1 MFRNRGKEKI
11 KSIIAMLMTVI
22 MTVAV
27 LADAGVGSAR
37 TVFADTADA
46 IVKSIKAVVSDGTGT
61 TVEKEVVKDGSDN
74 FLYINKNDADIKVTI
89 NPDIAQN
96 KGATQIRIGSDIK
109 PIENDNDTLTFP
121 ITSLSNGTNTI
132 NVEAID
138 NAAVPNVKKTYTLKV
153 IVDDTDPII
162 NSAKVYKDYDGNLVE
177 ITDDI
182 WMNAQPIIKIEAEDT
197 DSGVDINSIKCDY
210 YKPNTDGEEH
220 VEGVTTTVTEE
231 SGSYKVITAGLESG
245 EYTLKITLNDKAG
258 NTAGSTTLN
267 VKYDNENPA
276 ISDVKIEGLV
286 DEGYV
291 KPDNGKITVTAKVAD
306 NYSGVKQVKINN
318 IESVYQSDINAYKAD
333 IDVPA
338 DGKVTVVAND
348 NAGNSIDSQ
357 ISNIK
362 KDVTSPIVDDV
373 KVTNNTA
380 EVNGITYVQ
389 TVNGKIKV
397 TAKVTDDESGIKKVK
412 INDVEAKNSDNTYS
426 AEIAVPDDGKIKVTA
441 IDNAGNEYVPGE
453 AQLKNLKADITA
465 PTVENINI
473 TNDNS
478 KLGEITYVKTVNGK
492 IKVTANVTDTDS
504 GVKEVKVND
513 STLMTNVEGNLYQAE
528 VPIPE
533 NGEIKITAVD
543 CVGNRNY
550 VGEAQ
555 IKGVKEDITAP
566 TVENINITNDKSKLG
581 ETTYVKTVNGKIT
594 VKANVTDTDS
604 GVKEVKVNDSTLMT
618 NVEENLYQA
627 EVPIPENGE
636 IKITAVDCV
645 GNRYYVGEA
654 QIKGVKEDII
664 APTVSITITTVDSGF
679 IGTKEASMYIVNGL
693 GQLAYRIEASD
704 DKSGVGHTYYYVGE
718 KKDNIECKDITK
730 ENSNGNSIEFPSPQN
745 GIVYY
750 IYAYSV
756 DKVGNTSGIVVSDG
770 TMIDTKAPEIKI
782 SETNY
787 FINSDKRIEFS
798 VIDTENNLKTV
809 EINGNIV
816 AASEDSK
823 YSFDSTAE
831 NEGKKS
837 YHVTAT
843 DKAGNISEKDIT
855 VTVDMTAP
863 VISDLEY
870 TPGTK
875 WTKETGDITFSYD
888 DVKADGVDEI
898 SGIEDGTPSATYTI
912 DGEKKHLNV
921 QIINGVYAI
930 EASELPE
937 GSYTVTVT
945 GQDRAGNAAESKTV
959 EIRKD
964 LTAPVI
970 SDLEYTPGAEW
981 TNESGN
987 ITFTYEDPANTNEIS
1002 GIEDGTPSVTYTM
1015 DGVDKKLE
1023 MISDGNRYTV
1033 EAGELPEGS
1042 YTVTITGYDKAGN
1055 EAIAQS
1061 IEIKKDLTAPV
1072 ISDLSY
1078 APGEEWTNK
1087 IGDITFTYADVNG
1100 ANEISGIKDGTP
1112 KATYDINGET
1122 KELEVLQDGESYVI
1136 KADNLPE
1143 GSYLVTVTGQ
1153 DFAGNN
1159 AEAKSIRIKKDVTNP
1174 AILEV
1179 EYTPGT
1185 EWTNESGDITF
1196 KFSDKP
1202 VGTTANEISGINE
1215 STLRAFYKVNNI
1227 ESEIEITGS
1236 NGTYRIAYDKL
1247 PEGSYTVYISGNDMV
1262 GNKAETQSMSIKKDI
1277 TKPVISNISYEPG
1290 TSWTNKTG
1298 DIQFEIADPQTDKVN
1313 QVSGVKTES
1322 VEVTYK
1328 VGNIERI
1335 LKVGSGIAEANGK
1348 YVIDKADLY
1357 EGSYTVKINCVDIAG
1372 NKAVSKTINIKK
1384 DTTVPSGTIAL
1395 DGYNKEN
1402 PWNTLLKNAKYGIFQ
1417 RKVNSKFASF
1427 TVTYKDEEAKDNHSG
1442 TVSGVKNAEYI
1453 IANSKKTQKELS
1465 EINKWEIVSNNIIEI
1480 PDAMYAIVYVKITDN
1495 AGNIKYISSD
1505 GVVFDDTKPMGT
1517 LEVKNYTAAQNDI
1530 FNEDVVIKYSI
1541 DDSVKNAVVTS
1552 AIKEYKIV
1560 VSDET
1565 NSSKSTILS
1574 EKIADANYSAAE
1586 SVNFI
1591 GNNISRFTGEV
1602 TINSKDYNSNK
1613 ITVTL
1618 SATDNA
1624 GNEMEVVKKE
1634 IMIDVSAP
1642 EVNISYDNNKIG
1654 GYDTYFD
1661 AGRTMNIVVTER
1673 NFNEKDFKLAITKNG
1688 VTQIIDGSRLGGW
1701 TYVKGTEANGDGD
1714 VHSAHYSFNDDADY
1728 EIEAEFTDKA
1738 GNICKKVIYTGAAVQ
1753 KFTVDKTKPV
1763 INVVSPEGYTSQLVD
1778 IPITINE
1785 HNFEPSDVNVFVSKT
1800 LDGKSEYVDKPVSL
1814 IWSDNGDI
1822 HSSVLAVGEDGDY
1835 TFTVSFKDKAGNNAD
1850 NYTSAKF
1857 SVDNVDPELW
1867 CNISAENKNLANKG
1881 NIEFQY
1887 VYTDVNAESNLI
1899 SYKVSTLSGEEVAWE
1914 PEITEYSEDGKHGYK
1929 LVFTDAVDSTKLGD
1943 GIYVISVTVKDKANR
1958 MATDTKTVSVNRH
1971 GSTYDFYDN
1980 SYIAQINGGYVKNV
1994 EQNIEVRVQN
2004 YDEITQYQVS
2014 IFNSLNEQIILKE
2027 GTDFS
2032 WELSDESTDGCKI
2045 YTCIIN
2051 KSIFEE
2057 NGTYTVQISA
2067 KDSAD
2072 DSMYGDKA
2080 SMITNKDA
2088 DNGKVISFTVD
2099 DIAPEIAISGV
2110 KDGENYDNA
2119 TDIKLDYSDANKI
2132 DSITVQR
2139 VSDTGDIIDSYEVSN
2154 EDIETAGEKIG
2165 RITYTAQE
2173 YNDWQTVKFAVTDI
2187 AGNTANAEV
2196 RILVT
2201 SNGWIKFVNNKPLFI
2216 GSIVGL
2222 VVLLG
2227 VIAFVIIY
2235 NKKKKTTK

>member
-27 LADAGVGSAR
+27 LADAGIGSAR
-37 TVFADTADA
+37 TVFADTADTV
-46 IVKSIKAVVSDGTGT
+46 VKSIKAVVSDGTGDA
-61 TVEKEVVKDGSDN
+61 VEKEVVKDGSDN
-74 FLYINKNDADIKVTI
+74 FIYINKYGADINVTI
-89 NPDIAQN
+89 NPDIAQD

-138 NAAVPNVKKTYTLKV
+138 NAAVPNVKETYTLKV

-210 YKPNTDGEEH
+210 YKPNADGEEH

-258 NTAGSTTLN
+258 NTASSTTLN

-397 TAKVTDDESGIKKVK
+397 TAKVTDGESGIKEVK
-412 INDVEAKNSDNTYS
+412 FNNMKTTAHTGDIYEIEMDVPENN
-426 AEIAVPDDGKIKVTA
+426 EIKVTA

-492 IKVTANVTDTDS
+492 ITVTANVTDTDS

-513 STLMTNVEGNLYQAE
+513 STLMTNVG
-528 VPIPE
+528 
-533 NGEIKITAVD
+533 G
-543 CVGNRNY
+543 
-550 VGEAQ
+550 
-555 IKGVKEDITAP
+555 
-566 TVENINITNDKSKLG
+566 
-581 ETTYVKTVNGKIT
+581 
-594 VKANVTDTDS
+594 
-604 GVKEVKVNDSTLMT
+604 
-618 NVEENLYQA
+618 NLYQA

-654 QIKGVKEDII
+654 QIKGVKEDITAPVI
-664 APTVSITITTVDSGF
+664 VNVNIDNETADANGFTYVKTDEGKITITAKVTDEASGIKEVKINDVEAGKNSDNTYSAEIAVPDDGKIKVIAIDNVGNRNNNEAPIENVKEDITAPTVRITITPVLSGF
-679 IGTKEASMYIVNGL
+679 VGTEEASMYIVNGL
-693 GQLAYRIEASD
+693 GQLKYRIEASD
-704 DKSGVGHTYYYVGE
+704 DESSVEHTYYYVGS
-718 KKDNIECKDITK
+718 KKDDIGYEDITK

-745 GIVYY
+745 GMVYY

-756 DKVGNTSGIVVSDG
+756 DKVGNISAIVVSDG
-770 TMIDTKAPEIKI
+770 TMIDTKAPEINI
-782 SETNY
+782 SETDY

-798 VIDTENNLKTV
+798 VIDTENNLNTV
-809 EINGNIV
+809 EINDNNGNRV
-816 AASEDSK
+816 DYVSEGSK
-823 YSFDSTAE
+823 YSFVAIAE

-843 DKAGNISEKDIT
+843 DKAGNISGKDIT

-863 VISDLEY
+863 VISDL
-870 TPGTK
+870 
-875 WTKETGDITFSYD
+875 
-888 DVKADGVDEI
+888 V
-898 SGIEDGTPSATYTI
+898 
-912 DGEKKHLNV
+912 
-921 QIINGVYAI
+921 
-930 EASELPE
+930 
-937 GSYTVTVT
+937 
-945 GQDRAGNAAESKTV
+945 
-959 EIRKD
+959 
-964 LTAPVI
+964 
-970 SDLEYTPGAEW
+970 
-981 TNESGN
+981 
-987 ITFTYEDPANTNEIS
+987 
-1002 GIEDGTPSVTYTM
+1002 
-1015 DGVDKKLE
+1015 
-1023 MISDGNRYTV
+1023 
-1033 EAGELPEGS
+1033 
-1042 YTVTITGYDKAGN
+1042 
-1055 EAIAQS
+1055 
-1061 IEIKKDLTAPV
+1061 
-1072 ISDLSY
+1072 
-1078 APGEEWTNK
+1078 
-1087 IGDITFTYADVNG
+1087 
-1100 ANEISGIKDGTP
+1100 
-1112 KATYDINGET
+1112 
-1122 KELEVLQDGESYVI
+1122 
-1136 KADNLPE
+1136 
-1143 GSYLVTVTGQ
+1143 
-1153 DFAGNN
+1153 
-1159 AEAKSIRIKKDVTNP
+1159 
-1174 AILEV
+1174 
-1179 EYTPGT
+1179 YTPGT
-1185 EWTNESGDITF
+1185 EWTSESGDITF

-1202 VGTTANEISGINE
+1202 VGTTANEISGIDE

-1227 ESEIEITGS
+1227 ESEIEITGT

-1313 QVSGVKTES
+1313 QVSGVKTEF

-1465 EINKWEIVSNNIIEI
+1465 EINKWEIVSNNRIEI

-1495 AGNIKYISSD
+1495 AGNVKYISSD

-1661 AGRTMNIVVTER
+1661 AGRTMNIVVNER

-1763 INVVSPEGYTSQLVD
+1763 INVVSPEGYASQLVN

-1914 PEITEYSEDGKHGYK
+1914 PEITEYSENGKHGYK

-2201 SNGWIKFVNNKPLFI
+2201 SNGWIKFVNIKPLFI

>member
-513 STLMTNVEGNLYQAE
+513 STLMTNVE
-528 VPIPE
+528 
-533 NGEIKITAVD
+533 
-543 CVGNRNY
+543 
-550 VGEAQ
+550 
-555 IKGVKEDITAP
+555 
-566 TVENINITNDKSKLG
+566 
-581 ETTYVKTVNGKIT
+581 
-594 VKANVTDTDS
+594 
-604 GVKEVKVNDSTLMT
+604 
-618 NVEENLYQA
+618 ENLYQA

-888 DVKADGVDEI
+888 DVKADGVD
-898 SGIEDGTPSATYTI
+898 
-912 DGEKKHLNV
+912 
-921 QIINGVYAI
+921 
-930 EASELPE
+930 
-937 GSYTVTVT
+937 
-945 GQDRAGNAAESKTV
+945 
-959 EIRKD
+959 
-964 LTAPVI
+964 
-970 SDLEYTPGAEW
+970 
-981 TNESGN
+981 
-987 ITFTYEDPANTNEIS
+987 EIS

>member
-27 LADAGVGSAR
+27 LADAGIGSAR
-37 TVFADTADA
+37 TVFADTADT
-46 IVKSIKAVVSDGTGT
+46 IVKSIKAVVSDGTGDA
-61 TVEKEVVKDGSDN
+61 VEKEVVKDGSDN
-74 FLYINKNDADIKVTI
+74 FIYINEYDADIKVTI
-89 NPDIAQN
+89 NPDIAQDI
-96 KGATQIRIGSDIK
+96 GATQIRIGSDIK

-138 NAAVPNVKKTYTLKV
+138 NAAVPNVKKKYTLKV

-258 NTAGSTTLN
+258 NTASSTTLN
-267 VKYDNENPA
+267 VKYDNENPT
-276 ISDVKIEGLV
+276 ISIKGLV
-286 DEGYV
+286 DGGYV
-291 KPDNGKITVTAKVAD
+291 KPDNEKITVTAKVTD

-318 IESVYQSDINAYKAD
+318 VESVYQSDMDVYKAE

-362 KDVTSPIVDDV
+362 KDVTAPVVDDV
-373 KVTNNTA
+373 KIVNNTA
-380 EVNGITYVQ
+380 KINGNTYVQ
-389 TVNGKIKV
+389 TVNGKIIV
-397 TAKVTDDESGIKKVK
+397 TANVTDTDSGVKEVKV
-412 INDVEAKNSDNTYS
+412 NDSTLMTKVGGNLYQ
-426 AEIAVPDDGKIKVTA
+426 AEVSIPENGEIKVTA
-441 IDNAGNEYVPGE
+441 IDNAGNEYVPGK

-492 IKVTANVTDTDS
+492 IIVTANVTDTDS

-513 STLMTNVEGNLYQAE
+513 STLMTKVGGNLYQAE
-528 VPIPE
+528 VSIPE
-533 NGEIKITAVD
+533 NGEIKVTAID
-543 CVGNRNY
+543 NAGNEY
-550 VGEAQ
+550 VPGKAQ
-555 IKGVKEDITAP
+555 LKNLKADITAP
-566 TVENINITNDKSKLG
+566 TVENINITNDNSKLG
-581 ETTYVKTVNGKIT
+581 EITYVKTVNGKIIVT
-594 VKANVTDTDS
+594 ANVTDTDS
-604 GVKEVKVNDSTLMT
+604 GVKEVKIND
-618 NVEENLYQA
+618 VEA
-627 EVPIPENGE
+627 EKKSDNTYSAEIVVPDDGK
-636 IKITAVDCV
+636 IKVIAIDNV
-645 GNRYYVGEA
+645 GNQNNNEA
-654 QIKGVKEDII
+654 AIENVKEDIT
-664 APTVSITITTVDSGF
+664 APTVSITITPIVSRF

-693 GQLAYRIEASD
+693 GQLEYRIEASD
-704 DKSGVGHTYYYVGE
+704 DKSNVDHTYYYVGS
-718 KKDNIECKDITK
+718 KKDDIQYKDITK

-745 GIVYY
+745 GMVYY

-756 DKVGNTSGIVVSDG
+756 DKVGNISGIVVSDG

-782 SETNY
+782 SETDY

-855 VTVDMTAP
+855 VTVDITAP

-870 TPGTK
+870 TPGTE
-875 WTKETGDITFSYD
+875 WTNKIGDITFTYA
-888 DVKADGVDEI
+888 DVNGANEI
-898 SGIEDGTPSATYTI
+898 SGIKDGTPRATYDINGETKELEVLH
-912 DGEKKHLNV
+912 DGETYVIKADN
-921 QIINGVYAI
+921 
-930 EASELPE
+930 LPE

-945 GQDRAGNAAESKTV
+945 GQDRAGN
-959 EIRKD
+959 
-964 LTAPVI
+964 
-970 SDLEYTPGAEW
+970 
-981 TNESGN
+981 
-987 ITFTYEDPANTNEIS
+987 
-1002 GIEDGTPSVTYTM
+1002 
-1015 DGVDKKLE
+1015 
-1023 MISDGNRYTV
+1023 
-1033 EAGELPEGS
+1033 EAVS
-1042 YTVTITGYDKAGN
+1042 
-1055 EAIAQS
+1055 QS
-1061 IEIKKDLTAPV
+1061 IDIKKDLTAPV

-1112 KATYDINGET
+1112 SATYTIDGEIKHLNVKIINGVYAIEASELPEGSYTVTVTGQDRAGNEAVSQSIEIKKDLTAPVISDLSYAPGEEWTNKIGDITFTYADVNGTNEISGIKDGTPKATYDINGET
-1122 KELEVLQDGESYVI
+1122 KELEVLHDGESYVI

-1159 AEAKSIRIKKDVTNP
+1159 SEAKSIRIKKDVTNP
-1174 AILEV
+1174 AISEV

-1202 VGTTANEISGINE
+1202 VGTTANEISGIDE

-1227 ESEIEITGS
+1227 ESEIEITGT

-1335 LKVGSGIAEANGK
+1335 LKVGSGIAEENGK

-1402 PWNTLLKNAKYGIFQ
+1402 PWNTLLENAKYGIFQ

-1495 AGNIKYISSD
+1495 AGNVKYISSD

-1574 EKIADANYSAAE
+1574 EKIADENYSVAE
-1586 SVNFI
+1586 TANFI

-1763 INVVSPEGYTSQLVD
+1763 INVVSPEGYASQLIN

-1914 PEITEYSEDGKHGYK
+1914 PEITEYSENGKHGYK

-1958 MATDTKTVSVNRH
+1958 VATDTKTVSVNRH

-1980 SYIAQINGGYVKNV
+1980 SYIAQINGGYVKSV

-2227 VIAFVIIY
+2227 VIAFIIIY

>member
-27 LADAGVGSAR
+27 LADAGIGSAR
-37 TVFADTADA
+37 TVFADTSDT
-46 IVKSIKAVVSDGTGT
+46 IVKSIKAVVSDGTGDA
-61 TVEKEVVKDGSDN
+61 VEKEVVKDGSDN
-74 FLYINKNDADIKVTI
+74 FIYINKYAADINVTI
-89 NPDIAQN
+89 NPDIAQD

-109 PIENDNDTLTFP
+109 PIENDNDTLTFS

-138 NAAVPNVKKTYTLKV
+138 NAAVPNVIKTYTLKV

-258 NTAGSTTLN
+258 NTASSTTLN
-267 VKYDNENPA
+267 VKYDNENPT
-276 ISDVKIEGLV
+276 ISIKGLV
-286 DEGYV
+286 DGGYV
-291 KPDNGKITVTAKVAD
+291 KPDNEKITVTAKVTD

-318 IESVYQSDINAYKAD
+318 VESVYQSDMDVYKAE

-362 KDVTSPIVDDV
+362 KDVTAPVVDDV
-373 KVTNNTA
+373 KIVNNTA
-380 EVNGITYVQ
+380 KINGNTYVQ
-389 TVNGKIKV
+389 TVNGKIIV
-397 TAKVTDDESGIKKVK
+397 TANVTDTDSGVKEVKV
-412 INDVEAKNSDNTYS
+412 NDSTLMTKVGGNLYQ
-426 AEIAVPDDGKIKVTA
+426 AEVSIPENGEIKVTA
-441 IDNAGNEYVPGE
+441 IDNAGNEYVPGK

-492 IKVTANVTDTDS
+492 IIVTANVTDTDS
-504 GVKEVKVND
+504 GVKEVKIND
-513 STLMTNVEGNLYQAE
+513 VEAE
-528 VPIPE
+528 KKSDNTYSAEIVVPDD
-533 NGEIKITAVD
+533 GKIKVIAID
-543 CVGNRNY
+543 NVGNQNNN
-550 VGEAQ
+550 EAA
-555 IKGVKEDITAP
+555 IENVKEDITAP
-566 TVENINITNDKSKLG
+566 TV
-581 ETTYVKTVNGKIT
+581 
-594 VKANVTDTDS
+594 
-604 GVKEVKVNDSTLMT
+604 
-618 NVEENLYQA
+618 
-627 EVPIPENGE
+627 
-636 IKITAVDCV
+636 
-645 GNRYYVGEA
+645 
-654 QIKGVKEDII
+654 
-664 APTVSITITTVDSGF
+664 SITITPIVSRF

-693 GQLAYRIEASD
+693 GQLEYRIEASD
-704 DKSGVGHTYYYVGE
+704 DKSNVDHTYYYVGS
-718 KKDNIECKDITK
+718 KKDDIQYKDITK

-745 GIVYY
+745 GMVYY

-756 DKVGNTSGIVVSDG
+756 DKVGNISGIVVSDG

-782 SETNY
+782 SETDY

-855 VTVDMTAP
+855 VTVDITAP

-870 TPGTK
+870 TPGTE
-875 WTKETGDITFSYD
+875 WTNKIGDITFTYA
-888 DVKADGVDEI
+888 DVNGANEI
-898 SGIEDGTPSATYTI
+898 SGIKDGTPSATYTI
-912 DGEKKHLNV
+912 DGEIKHLNV
-921 QIINGVYAI
+921 KIINGVYAI

-945 GQDRAGNAAESKTV
+945 GQDRAGN
-959 EIRKD
+959 
-964 LTAPVI
+964 
-970 SDLEYTPGAEW
+970 
-981 TNESGN
+981 
-987 ITFTYEDPANTNEIS
+987 
-1002 GIEDGTPSVTYTM
+1002 
-1015 DGVDKKLE
+1015 
-1023 MISDGNRYTV
+1023 
-1033 EAGELPEGS
+1033 EAVS
-1042 YTVTITGYDKAGN
+1042 
-1055 EAIAQS
+1055 QS

-1100 ANEISGIKDGTP
+1100 ANEINEISGIKDGTP
-1112 KATYDINGET
+1112 RATYDINGET

-1215 STLRAFYKVNNI
+1215 NTLRAFYKVNNI
-1227 ESEIEITGS
+1227 ESEIEITGT

-1313 QVSGVKTES
+1313 QISGVKTES

-1335 LKVGSGIAEANGK
+1335 LKVGSGIAEENGK

-1442 TVSGVKNAEYI
+1442 TVSGVKNAQYI

-1480 PDAMYAIVYVKITDN
+1480 PDAMYAIIYVKITDN

-1980 SYIAQINGGYVKNV
+1980 SYIAQINSGYVKNV

>member
-27 LADAGVGSAR
+27 LADAGIGSAR
-37 TVFADTADA
+37 TVFADTADT
-46 IVKSIKAVVSDGTGT
+46 IVKSIKAVVSDGTGDA
-61 TVEKEVVKDGSDN
+61 VEKEVVKDGSDN
-74 FLYINKNDADIKVTI
+74 FIYINEYDADIKVTI
-89 NPDIAQN
+89 NPDIAQDI
-96 KGATQIRIGSDIK
+96 GATQIRIGSDIK

-138 NAAVPNVKKTYTLKV
+138 NAAVPNVKKKYTLKV

-258 NTAGSTTLN
+258 NTASSTTLN
-267 VKYDNENPA
+267 VKYDNENPT
-276 ISDVKIEGLV
+276 ISIKGLV
-286 DEGYV
+286 DGGYV
-291 KPDNGKITVTAKVAD
+291 KPDNEKITVTAKVTD

-318 IESVYQSDINAYKAD
+318 VESVYQSDMDVYKAE

-362 KDVTSPIVDDV
+362 KDVTAPVVDDV
-373 KVTNNTA
+373 KIVNNTA
-380 EVNGITYVQ
+380 KINGNTYVQ
-389 TVNGKIKV
+389 TVNGKIIV
-397 TAKVTDDESGIKKVK
+397 TANVTDTDSGVKEVKV
-412 INDVEAKNSDNTYS
+412 NDSTLMTKVGGNLYQ
-426 AEIAVPDDGKIKVTA
+426 AEVSIPENGEIKVTA
-441 IDNAGNEYVPGE
+441 IDNAGNEYVPGK

-492 IKVTANVTDTDS
+492 IIVTANVTDTDS
-504 GVKEVKVND
+504 GVKEVKIND
-513 STLMTNVEGNLYQAE
+513 VEAE
-528 VPIPE
+528 KKSDNTYSAEIVVPDD
-533 NGEIKITAVD
+533 GKIKVIAID
-543 CVGNRNY
+543 NVGNQNNN
-550 VGEAQ
+550 EAA
-555 IKGVKEDITAP
+555 IENVKEDITAP
-566 TVENINITNDKSKLG
+566 TV
-581 ETTYVKTVNGKIT
+581 
-594 VKANVTDTDS
+594 
-604 GVKEVKVNDSTLMT
+604 
-618 NVEENLYQA
+618 
-627 EVPIPENGE
+627 
-636 IKITAVDCV
+636 
-645 GNRYYVGEA
+645 
-654 QIKGVKEDII
+654 
-664 APTVSITITTVDSGF
+664 SITITPIVSRF

-693 GQLAYRIEASD
+693 GQLEYRIEASD
-704 DKSGVGHTYYYVGE
+704 DKSNVDHTYYYVGS
-718 KKDNIECKDITK
+718 KKDDIQYKDITK

-745 GIVYY
+745 GMVYY

-756 DKVGNTSGIVVSDG
+756 DKVGNISGIVVSDG

-782 SETNY
+782 SETDY

-855 VTVDMTAP
+855 VTVDITAP

-870 TPGTK
+870 TPGTE
-875 WTKETGDITFSYD
+875 WTNKIGDITFTYA
-888 DVKADGVDEI
+888 DVNGANEI
-898 SGIEDGTPSATYTI
+898 SGIKDGTPRATYDINGETKELEVLH
-912 DGEKKHLNV
+912 DGETYVIKADN
-921 QIINGVYAI
+921 
-930 EASELPE
+930 LPE

-945 GQDRAGNAAESKTV
+945 GQDRAGN
-959 EIRKD
+959 
-964 LTAPVI
+964 
-970 SDLEYTPGAEW
+970 
-981 TNESGN
+981 
-987 ITFTYEDPANTNEIS
+987 
-1002 GIEDGTPSVTYTM
+1002 
-1015 DGVDKKLE
+1015 
-1023 MISDGNRYTV
+1023 
-1033 EAGELPEGS
+1033 EAVS
-1042 YTVTITGYDKAGN
+1042 
-1055 EAIAQS
+1055 QS
-1061 IEIKKDLTAPV
+1061 IDIKKDLTAPV

-1100 ANEISGIKDGTP
+1100 TNEISGIKDGTP

-1122 KELEVLQDGESYVI
+1122 KELEVLHDGESYVI

-1159 AEAKSIRIKKDVTNP
+1159 SEAKSIRIKKDVTNP
-1174 AILEV
+1174 AISEV

-1202 VGTTANEISGINE
+1202 VGTTANEISGIDE

-1227 ESEIEITGS
+1227 ESEIEITGT

-1335 LKVGSGIAEANGK
+1335 LKVGSGIAEENGK

-1402 PWNTLLKNAKYGIFQ
+1402 PWNTLLENAKYGIFQ

-1495 AGNIKYISSD
+1495 AGNVKYISSD

-1574 EKIADANYSAAE
+1574 EKIADENYSVAE
-1586 SVNFI
+1586 TANFI

-1763 INVVSPEGYTSQLVD
+1763 INVVSPEGYASQLIN

-1914 PEITEYSEDGKHGYK
+1914 PEITEYSENGKHGYK

-1958 MATDTKTVSVNRH
+1958 VATDTKTVSVNRH

-1980 SYIAQINGGYVKNV
+1980 SYIAQINGGYVKSV

-2227 VIAFVIIY
+2227 VIAFIIIY

>member
-1 MFRNRGKEKI
+1 MFRNREKI

-27 LADAGVGSAR
+27 LADAGIGSAR
-37 TVFADTADA
+37 TVFADTADE
-46 IVKSIKAVVSDGTGT
+46 IVKSIKAVDGTGT
-61 TVEKEVVKDGSDN
+61 EVEKEVVKDGSEN
-74 FLYINKNDADIKVTI
+74 FLYINENYTDIKVTI
-89 NPDIAQN
+89 NPDIAQD
-96 KGATQIRIGSDIK
+96 KGATQIRINNDIK
-109 PIENDNDTLTFP
+109 PIENDTLTFP
-121 ITSLSNGTNTI
+121 ITDLLNGTNTI
-132 NVEAID
+132 EAIND
-138 NAAVPNVKKTYTLKV
+138 AAALIEKYTLKV
-153 IVDDTDPII
+153 IVDNTEPII

-177 ITDDI
+177 ITDDM

-197 DSGVDINSIKCDY
+197 ESGVDINSIKCDY
-210 YKPNTDGEEH
+210 YKQNADGEEH

-231 SGSYKVITAGLESG
+231 SGSYKVVTAGLESG

-258 NTAGSTTLN
+258 NVAGSTTLN
-267 VKYDNENPA
+267 VKYDNENPT
-276 ISDVKIEGLV
+276 ISDVIIKGLV
-286 DEGYV
+286 DRGYV
-291 KPDNGKITVTAKVAD
+291 KPDNGKITVTAKVTD

-318 IESVYQSDINAYKAD
+318 IESVYQSDMDVYKAE

-338 DGKVTVVAND
+338 DEKVTVVAND

-397 TAKVTDDESGIKKVK
+397 TAKVTDGESGIKEVK
-412 INDVEAKNSDNTYS
+412 FNNMETTAHTGDIYEIEMDVPENN
-426 AEIAVPDDGKIKVTA
+426 EIKIKVTA

-492 IKVTANVTDTDS
+492 IIVTANVTDTDS

-513 STLMTNVEGNLYQAE
+513 STLMTNVGGNLYQAE
-528 VPIPE
+528 VSIPE

-543 CVGNRNY
+543 CVGNGY
-550 VGEAQ
+550 GEAQ

-566 TVENINITNDKSKLG
+566 TV
-581 ETTYVKTVNGKIT
+581 
-594 VKANVTDTDS
+594 
-604 GVKEVKVNDSTLMT
+604 
-618 NVEENLYQA
+618 
-627 EVPIPENGE
+627 
-636 IKITAVDCV
+636 
-645 GNRYYVGEA
+645 
-654 QIKGVKEDII
+654 
-664 APTVSITITTVDSGF
+664 SITITPIVSRF
-679 IGTKEASMYIVNGL
+679 IGTKDSSMYIVNGL
-693 GQLAYRIEASD
+693 GQLEYKIEALD
-704 DKSGVGHTYYYVGE
+704 DKSNVDHTYYYVGS
-718 KKDNIECKDITK
+718 KKDDIQYKDFTK
-730 ENSNGNSIEFPSPQN
+730 ETSNGNSIEFPSPQN
-745 GIVYY
+745 GMVYY

-756 DKVGNTSGIVVSDG
+756 DKVGNISGIVVSDG

-782 SETNY
+782 SETDY
-787 FINSDKRIEFS
+787 FINSDKKIEFS
-798 VIDTENNLKTV
+798 VIDAENNLNTV
-809 EINGNIV
+809 EIKDNNGISV
-816 AASEDSK
+816 DYVYVSEGNM
-823 YSFDSTAE
+823 YSFDAIAE

-843 DKAGNISEKDIT
+843 DKAGNISGKDIT
-855 VTVDMTAP
+855 VTVDITAP

-870 TPGTK
+870 TPGTE
-875 WTKETGDITFSYD
+875 WTNKTGDITFTYA
-888 DVKADGVDEI
+888 DV
-898 SGIEDGTPSATYTI
+898 
-912 DGEKKHLNV
+912 
-921 QIINGVYAI
+921 NGA
-930 EASELPE
+930 
-937 GSYTVTVT
+937 
-945 GQDRAGNAAESKTV
+945 
-959 EIRKD
+959 
-964 LTAPVI
+964 
-970 SDLEYTPGAEW
+970 
-981 TNESGN
+981 
-987 ITFTYEDPANTNEIS
+987 NEIS

-1033 EAGELPEGS
+1033 KAGELPEGS

-1055 EAIAQS
+1055 EAVSQS
-1061 IEIKKDLTAPV
+1061 IDIKKDLTAPV

-1122 KELEVLQDGESYVI
+1122 KELEVLHDGESYVI

-1174 AILEV
+1174 TISEV

-1185 EWTNESGDITF
+1185 KWTNESGDITF

-1202 VGTTANEISGINE
+1202 VGTTANEISGIDE

-1227 ESEIEITGS
+1227 ESEIEITGT

-1335 LKVGSGIAEANGK
+1335 LKVGSGIAEENGK

-1402 PWNTLLKNAKYGIFQ
+1402 PWNTLLENAKYGIFQ

-1427 TVTYKDEEAKDNHSG
+1427 TVTYRDEKAKDNHSG

-1495 AGNIKYISSD
+1495 AGNVKYISSD

-1586 SVNFI
+1586 SANFI

-1763 INVVSPEGYTSQLVD
+1763 INVVSPEGYASQLVN

-1822 HSSVLAVGEDGDY
+1822 HSSVLVVSEDGDY

-1887 VYTDVNAESNLI
+1887 VYTDVNSESNLI

-1914 PEITEYSEDGKHGYK
+1914 PEITEYSEEGKHGYK
-1929 LVFTDAVDSTKLGD
+1929 LVFTDAVDSTKLVD

-1958 MATDTKTVSVNRH
+1958 MATDTKTISVNRH

-1980 SYIAQINGGYVKNV
+1980 SYIAQINGGYVKSV

-2014 IFNSLNEQIILKE
+2014 IFNSLNEQIILQE

-2032 WELSDESTDGCKI
+2032 WKLSDESTDGCKI

-2201 SNGWIKFVNNKPLFI
+2201 SNGWIKFVNNRPLFI

-2227 VIAFVIIY
+2227 VIVFVIIY

>member
-27 LADAGVGSAR
+27 LADAGIGSAR
-37 TVFADTADA
+37 TVFADTADT
-46 IVKSIKAVVSDGTGT
+46 IVKSIKAVVSDGTGDA
-61 TVEKEVVKDGSDN
+61 VEKEVVKDGSDN
-74 FLYINKNDADIKVTI
+74 FIYINEYDADIKVTI
-89 NPDIAQN
+89 NPDIAQDI
-96 KGATQIRIGSDIK
+96 GATQIRIGSDIK

-138 NAAVPNVKKTYTLKV
+138 NAAVPNVKKKYTLKV

-258 NTAGSTTLN
+258 NTASSTTLN
-267 VKYDNENPA
+267 VKYDNENPT
-276 ISDVKIEGLV
+276 ISIKGLV
-286 DEGYV
+286 DGGYV
-291 KPDNGKITVTAKVAD
+291 KPDNEKITVTAKVTD

-318 IESVYQSDINAYKAD
+318 VESVYQSDMDVYKAE

-362 KDVTSPIVDDV
+362 KDVTAPVVDDV
-373 KVTNNTA
+373 KIVNNTA
-380 EVNGITYVQ
+380 KINGNTYVQ
-389 TVNGKIKV
+389 TVNGKIIV
-397 TAKVTDDESGIKKVK
+397 TANVTDTDSGVKEVKV
-412 INDVEAKNSDNTYS
+412 NDSTLMTKVGGNLYQ
-426 AEIAVPDDGKIKVTA
+426 AEVSIPENGEIKVTA

-492 IKVTANVTDTDS
+492 IIVTANVTDTDS
-504 GVKEVKVND
+504 GVKEVKIND
-513 STLMTNVEGNLYQAE
+513 VEAE
-528 VPIPE
+528 KKSDNTYSAEIVVPDD
-533 NGEIKITAVD
+533 GKIKVIAID
-543 CVGNRNY
+543 NVGNQNNN
-550 VGEAQ
+550 EAA
-555 IKGVKEDITAP
+555 IENVKEDITAP
-566 TVENINITNDKSKLG
+566 TV
-581 ETTYVKTVNGKIT
+581 
-594 VKANVTDTDS
+594 
-604 GVKEVKVNDSTLMT
+604 
-618 NVEENLYQA
+618 
-627 EVPIPENGE
+627 
-636 IKITAVDCV
+636 
-645 GNRYYVGEA
+645 
-654 QIKGVKEDII
+654 
-664 APTVSITITTVDSGF
+664 SITITPIVSRF

-693 GQLAYRIEASD
+693 GQLEYRIEASD
-704 DKSGVGHTYYYVGE
+704 DKSNVDHTYYYVGS
-718 KKDNIECKDITK
+718 KKDDIQYKDITK

-745 GIVYY
+745 GMVYY

-756 DKVGNTSGIVVSDG
+756 DKVGNISGIVVSDG

-782 SETNY
+782 SETDY

-855 VTVDMTAP
+855 VTVDITAP

-870 TPGTK
+870 TPGT
-875 WTKETGDITFSYD
+875 
-888 DVKADGVDEI
+888 
-898 SGIEDGTPSATYTI
+898 
-912 DGEKKHLNV
+912 
-921 QIINGVYAI
+921 
-930 EASELPE
+930 
-937 GSYTVTVT
+937 
-945 GQDRAGNAAESKTV
+945 
-959 EIRKD
+959 
-964 LTAPVI
+964 
-970 SDLEYTPGAEW
+970 
-981 TNESGN
+981 
-987 ITFTYEDPANTNEIS
+987 
-1002 GIEDGTPSVTYTM
+1002 
-1015 DGVDKKLE
+1015 
-1023 MISDGNRYTV
+1023 
-1033 EAGELPEGS
+1033 
-1042 YTVTITGYDKAGN
+1042 
-1055 EAIAQS
+1055 
-1061 IEIKKDLTAPV
+1061 
-1072 ISDLSY
+1072 
-1078 APGEEWTNK
+1078 EWTNK

-1112 KATYDINGET
+1112 RATYDINGET
-1122 KELEVLQDGESYVI
+1122 KELEVLHDGETYVI

-1159 AEAKSIRIKKDVTNP
+1159 SEAKSIRIKKDVTNP
-1174 AILEV
+1174 AISEV

-1202 VGTTANEISGINE
+1202 VGTTANEISGIDE

-1227 ESEIEITGS
+1227 ESEIEITGT

-1335 LKVGSGIAEANGK
+1335 LKVGSGIAEENGK

-1402 PWNTLLKNAKYGIFQ
+1402 PWNTLLENAKYGIFQ

-1495 AGNIKYISSD
+1495 AGNVKYISSD

-1574 EKIADANYSAAE
+1574 EKIADENYSVAE
-1586 SVNFI
+1586 TANFI

-1763 INVVSPEGYTSQLVD
+1763 INVVSPEGYASQLIN

-1914 PEITEYSEDGKHGYK
+1914 PEITEYSENGKHGYK

-1958 MATDTKTVSVNRH
+1958 VATDTKTVSVNRH

-1980 SYIAQINGGYVKNV
+1980 SYIAQINGGYVKSV

-2227 VIAFVIIY
+2227 VIAFIIIY

>member
-96 KGATQIRIGSDIK
+96 IGATQIRIGSDIK
-109 PIENDNDTLTFP
+109 PIENDNDTLTFS

-138 NAAVPNVKKTYTLKV
+138 NAAVPNVEKTYTLKV

-258 NTAGSTTLN
+258 NTASSTTLN
-267 VKYDNENPA
+267 VKYDNENPT
-276 ISDVKIEGLV
+276 ISIKGLV
-286 DEGYV
+286 DGGYV
-291 KPDNGKITVTAKVAD
+291 KPDNEKITVTAKVTD

-318 IESVYQSDINAYKAD
+318 VESVYQSDINVYKAD

-362 KDVTSPIVDDV
+362 KDVTLPLVEDV

-380 EVNGITYVQ
+380 EINGITYVQ

-397 TAKVTDDESGIKKVK
+397 TAKVTDGESGIKEVK
-412 INDVEAKNSDNTYS
+412 FNNMEATADTGDIYEIEMDVPGNKE
-426 AEIAVPDDGKIKVTA
+426 IKVTA

-492 IKVTANVTDTDS
+492 IIVTANVTDTDS

-513 STLMTNVEGNLYQAE
+513 STLMTNVGGNLYQAE
-528 VPIPE
+528 VSIPE

-543 CVGNRNY
+543 CVGNGYY

-566 TVENINITNDKSKLG
+566 VIVNVNIDN
-581 ETTYVKTVNGKIT
+581 ETADANGFTYVKTHEGKIT
-594 VKANVTDTDS
+594 ITAKVTDEAS
-604 GVKEVKVNDSTLMT
+604 GIKEVKINDVEARKNPDNTYSAEIAVPDDGKIKVIAID
-618 NVEENLYQA
+618 NVDNESNNGAQLEN
-627 EVPIPENGE
+627 
-636 IKITAVDCV
+636 
-645 GNRYYVGEA
+645 
-654 QIKGVKEDII
+654 VKEDII
-664 APTVSITITTVDSGF
+664 APTVSITITPIVSKF
-679 IGTKEASMYIVNGL
+679 IGTKDSSMYIVNGL
-693 GQLAYRIEASD
+693 GQLEYKIEALD
-704 DKSGVGHTYYYVGE
+704 DESNVDHTYYYVGS
-718 KKDNIECKDITK
+718 KKDDIQYEDITK

-745 GIVYY
+745 GMVYY

-756 DKVGNTSGIVVSDG
+756 DKVGNISDIVVSDG
-770 TMIDTKAPEIKI
+770 TMIDTKAPEINI
-782 SETNY
+782 SETDY
-787 FINSDKRIEFS
+787 FINSNKRIEFS
-798 VIDTENNLKTV
+798 VTENNLNTV
-809 EINGNIV
+809 EINDNNGKSVDYVYVSEGN
-816 AASEDSK
+816 K
-823 YSFDSTAE
+823 YSFDAIAE

-843 DKAGNISEKDIT
+843 DKAGNISGKDIT
-855 VTVDMTAP
+855 VTVDITAP

-870 TPGTK
+870 TPGTE
-875 WTKETGDITFSYD
+875 WTNKIGDITFTYA
-888 DVKADGVDEI
+888 DVNGANEI
-898 SGIEDGTPSATYTI
+898 SGIKDGTPRATYDINGETKELEVLH
-912 DGEKKHLNV
+912 DGETYVIKADN
-921 QIINGVYAI
+921 
-930 EASELPE
+930 LPE

-945 GQDRAGNAAESKTV
+945 GQDRAGN
-959 EIRKD
+959 
-964 LTAPVI
+964 
-970 SDLEYTPGAEW
+970 
-981 TNESGN
+981 
-987 ITFTYEDPANTNEIS
+987 
-1002 GIEDGTPSVTYTM
+1002 
-1015 DGVDKKLE
+1015 
-1023 MISDGNRYTV
+1023 
-1033 EAGELPEGS
+1033 EAVS
-1042 YTVTITGYDKAGN
+1042 
-1055 EAIAQS
+1055 QS
-1061 IEIKKDLTAPV
+1061 IDIKKDLTAPV

-1153 DFAGNN
+1153 DIAGNK

-1174 AILEV
+1174 VISEV

-1202 VGTTANEISGINE
+1202 VGTTANEISGIDE

-1227 ESEIEITGS
+1227 ESEIEITGT

-1495 AGNIKYISSD
+1495 AGNVKYISSD

-1565 NSSKSTILS
+1565 NSNKSTILS
-1574 EKIADANYSAAE
+1574 EKIADENYSAAE
-1586 SVNFI
+1586 SANFI

-1738 GNICKKVIYTGAAVQ
+1738 SNICKKVIYTGAAVQ

-1763 INVVSPEGYTSQLVD
+1763 INVVSPEGYASQLVN

-1980 SYIAQINGGYVKNV
+1980 SYIAQINGGYVKSV

-2014 IFNSLNEQIILKE
+2014 IFNSLNEQIILQE

-2032 WELSDESTDGCKI
+2032 WKLSDESTDGCKI

-2201 SNGWIKFVNNKPLFI
+2201 SNGWIKFVNNRPLFI

-2227 VIAFVIIY
+2227 VIVFVIIY

>member
-27 LADAGVGSAR
+27 LADAGIGSAR
-37 TVFADTADA
+37 TVFADTADT
-46 IVKSIKAVVSDGTGT
+46 IVKSIKAVVSDGTGDA
-61 TVEKEVVKDGSDN
+61 VEKEVVKDGSDN
-74 FLYINKNDADIKVTI
+74 FIYINEYDADIKVTI
-89 NPDIAQN
+89 NPDIAQDI
-96 KGATQIRIGSDIK
+96 GATQIRIGSDIK

-138 NAAVPNVKKTYTLKV
+138 NAAVPNVKKKYTLKV

-258 NTAGSTTLN
+258 NTASSTTLN
-267 VKYDNENPA
+267 VKYDNENPT
-276 ISDVKIEGLV
+276 ISIKGLV
-286 DEGYV
+286 DGGYV
-291 KPDNGKITVTAKVAD
+291 KPDNEKITVTAKVTD

-318 IESVYQSDINAYKAD
+318 VESVYQSDMDVYKAE

-362 KDVTSPIVDDV
+362 KDVTAPVVDDV
-373 KVTNNTA
+373 KIVNNTA
-380 EVNGITYVQ
+380 KINGNTYVQ
-389 TVNGKIKV
+389 TVNGKIIV
-397 TAKVTDDESGIKKVK
+397 TANVTDTDSGVKEVKV
-412 INDVEAKNSDNTYS
+412 NDSTLMTNVGGNLYQ
-426 AEIAVPDDGKIKVTA
+426 AEVSIPENGEIKVTA

-492 IKVTANVTDTDS
+492 IIVTANVTDTDS
-504 GVKEVKVND
+504 GVKEVKIND
-513 STLMTNVEGNLYQAE
+513 VEAE
-528 VPIPE
+528 KKSDNTYSAEIVVPDD
-533 NGEIKITAVD
+533 GKIKVIAID
-543 CVGNRNY
+543 NVGNQNNN
-550 VGEAQ
+550 EAA
-555 IKGVKEDITAP
+555 IENVKEDITAP
-566 TVENINITNDKSKLG
+566 TV
-581 ETTYVKTVNGKIT
+581 
-594 VKANVTDTDS
+594 
-604 GVKEVKVNDSTLMT
+604 
-618 NVEENLYQA
+618 
-627 EVPIPENGE
+627 
-636 IKITAVDCV
+636 
-645 GNRYYVGEA
+645 
-654 QIKGVKEDII
+654 
-664 APTVSITITTVDSGF
+664 SITITPIVSRF

-693 GQLAYRIEASD
+693 GQLEYRIEASD
-704 DKSGVGHTYYYVGE
+704 DKSNVDHTYYYVGS
-718 KKDNIECKDITK
+718 KKDDIQYKDITK

-745 GIVYY
+745 GMVYY

-756 DKVGNTSGIVVSDG
+756 DKVGNISGIVVSDG

-782 SETNY
+782 SETDY

-855 VTVDMTAP
+855 VTVDITAP

-870 TPGTK
+870 TPGTE
-875 WTKETGDITFSYD
+875 WTNKIGDITFTYA
-888 DVKADGVDEI
+888 DVNGANEI
-898 SGIEDGTPSATYTI
+898 SGIKDGTPRATYDINGETKELEVLH
-912 DGEKKHLNV
+912 DGETYVIKADN
-921 QIINGVYAI
+921 
-930 EASELPE
+930 LPE

-945 GQDRAGNAAESKTV
+945 GQDRAGN
-959 EIRKD
+959 
-964 LTAPVI
+964 
-970 SDLEYTPGAEW
+970 
-981 TNESGN
+981 
-987 ITFTYEDPANTNEIS
+987 
-1002 GIEDGTPSVTYTM
+1002 
-1015 DGVDKKLE
+1015 
-1023 MISDGNRYTV
+1023 
-1033 EAGELPEGS
+1033 EAVS
-1042 YTVTITGYDKAGN
+1042 
-1055 EAIAQS
+1055 QS

-1100 ANEISGIKDGTP
+1100 TNEISGIKDGTP

-1122 KELEVLQDGESYVI
+1122 KELEVLHDGESYVI

-1159 AEAKSIRIKKDVTNP
+1159 SEAKSIRIKKDVTNP
-1174 AILEV
+1174 AISEV

-1202 VGTTANEISGINE
+1202 VGTTANEISGIDE

-1227 ESEIEITGS
+1227 ESEIEITGT

-1335 LKVGSGIAEANGK
+1335 LKVGSGIAEENGK

-1402 PWNTLLKNAKYGIFQ
+1402 PWNTLLENAKYGIFQ

-1495 AGNIKYISSD
+1495 AGNVKYISSD

-1574 EKIADANYSAAE
+1574 EKIADENYSVAE
-1586 SVNFI
+1586 TANFI

-1763 INVVSPEGYTSQLVD
+1763 INVVSPEGYASQLIN

-1914 PEITEYSEDGKHGYK
+1914 PEITEYSENGKHGYK

-1958 MATDTKTVSVNRH
+1958 VATDTKTVSVNRH

-1980 SYIAQINGGYVKNV
+1980 SYIAQINGGYVKSV

-2227 VIAFVIIY
+2227 VIAFIIIY

>member
-1 MFRNRGKEKI
+1 M
-11 KSIIAMLMTVI
+11 
-22 MTVAV
+22 
-27 LADAGVGSAR
+27 
-37 TVFADTADA
+37 
-46 IVKSIKAVVSDGTGT
+46 
-61 TVEKEVVKDGSDN
+61 
-74 FLYINKNDADIKVTI
+74 
-89 NPDIAQN
+89 
-96 KGATQIRIGSDIK
+96 
-109 PIENDNDTLTFP
+109 
-121 ITSLSNGTNTI
+121 
-132 NVEAID
+132 
-138 NAAVPNVKKTYTLKV
+138 
-153 IVDDTDPII
+153 
-162 NSAKVYKDYDGNLVE
+162 
-177 ITDDI
+177 
-182 WMNAQPIIKIEAEDT
+182 
-197 DSGVDINSIKCDY
+197 
-210 YKPNTDGEEH
+210 
-220 VEGVTTTVTEE
+220 
-231 SGSYKVITAGLESG
+231 
-245 EYTLKITLNDKAG
+245 
-258 NTAGSTTLN
+258 
-267 VKYDNENPA
+267 
-276 ISDVKIEGLV
+276 
-286 DEGYV
+286 
-291 KPDNGKITVTAKVAD
+291 
-306 NYSGVKQVKINN
+306 
-318 IESVYQSDINAYKAD
+318 
-333 IDVPA
+333 
-338 DGKVTVVAND
+338 
-348 NAGNSIDSQ
+348 
-357 ISNIK
+357 
-362 KDVTSPIVDDV
+362 
-373 KVTNNTA
+373 
-380 EVNGITYVQ
+380 
-389 TVNGKIKV
+389 
-397 TAKVTDDESGIKKVK
+397 
-412 INDVEAKNSDNTYS
+412 
-426 AEIAVPDDGKIKVTA
+426 
-441 IDNAGNEYVPGE
+441 
-453 AQLKNLKADITA
+453 
-465 PTVENINI
+465 
-473 TNDNS
+473 
-478 KLGEITYVKTVNGK
+478 
-492 IKVTANVTDTDS
+492 
-504 GVKEVKVND
+504 
-513 STLMTNVEGNLYQAE
+513 
-528 VPIPE
+528 
-533 NGEIKITAVD
+533 
-543 CVGNRNY
+543 
-550 VGEAQ
+550 
-555 IKGVKEDITAP
+555 
-566 TVENINITNDKSKLG
+566 
-581 ETTYVKTVNGKIT
+581 
-594 VKANVTDTDS
+594 
-604 GVKEVKVNDSTLMT
+604 
-618 NVEENLYQA
+618 
-627 EVPIPENGE
+627 
-636 IKITAVDCV
+636 
-645 GNRYYVGEA
+645 
-654 QIKGVKEDII
+654 
-664 APTVSITITTVDSGF
+664 
-679 IGTKEASMYIVNGL
+679 
-693 GQLAYRIEASD
+693 
-704 DKSGVGHTYYYVGE
+704 
-718 KKDNIECKDITK
+718 
-730 ENSNGNSIEFPSPQN
+730 
-745 GIVYY
+745 
-750 IYAYSV
+750 
-756 DKVGNTSGIVVSDG
+756 
-770 TMIDTKAPEIKI
+770 
-782 SETNY
+782 
-787 FINSDKRIEFS
+787 
-798 VIDTENNLKTV
+798 
-809 EINGNIV
+809 
-816 AASEDSK
+816 
-823 YSFDSTAE
+823 
-831 NEGKKS
+831 
-837 YHVTAT
+837 
-843 DKAGNISEKDIT
+843 
-855 VTVDMTAP
+855 
-863 VISDLEY
+863 
-870 TPGTK
+870 
-875 WTKETGDITFSYD
+875 
-888 DVKADGVDEI
+888 
-898 SGIEDGTPSATYTI
+898 
-912 DGEKKHLNV
+912 
-921 QIINGVYAI
+921 
-930 EASELPE
+930 
-937 GSYTVTVT
+937 
-945 GQDRAGNAAESKTV
+945 
-959 EIRKD
+959 
-964 LTAPVI
+964 
-970 SDLEYTPGAEW
+970 
-981 TNESGN
+981 
-987 ITFTYEDPANTNEIS
+987 
-1002 GIEDGTPSVTYTM
+1002 
-1015 DGVDKKLE
+1015 
-1023 MISDGNRYTV
+1023 
-1033 EAGELPEGS
+1033 
-1042 YTVTITGYDKAGN
+1042 
-1055 EAIAQS
+1055 
-1061 IEIKKDLTAPV
+1061 
-1072 ISDLSY
+1072 
-1078 APGEEWTNK
+1078 
-1087 IGDITFTYADVNG
+1087 NG

-1122 KELEVLQDGESYVI
+1122 KELNVLHDGESYVI

-1153 DFAGNN
+1153 DFAGNK

-1174 AILEV
+1174 TISEV

-1185 EWTNESGDITF
+1185 KWTNESGDITF

-1202 VGTTANEISGINE
+1202 VGTTANEISGIDE

-1227 ESEIEITGS
+1227 ESEIEITGT

-1335 LKVGSGIAEANGK
+1335 LKVGSGIAEENGK

-1402 PWNTLLKNAKYGIFQ
+1402 PWNTLLENAKYGIFQ

-1427 TVTYKDEEAKDNHSG
+1427 TVTYRDEKAKDNHSG

-1495 AGNIKYISSD
+1495 AGNVKYISSD

-1586 SVNFI
+1586 SANFI

-1624 GNEMEVVKKE
+1624 GNEMEVVKKK

-1763 INVVSPEGYTSQLVD
+1763 INVTSPEGYASQLVN

-1857 SVDNVDPELW
+1857 SVDNVAPELW

-1980 SYIAQINGGYVKNV
+1980 SYIAQINGGYVKSV

-2014 IFNSLNEQIILKE
+2014 IFNSLNEQIILQE

-2032 WELSDESTDGCKI
+2032 WKLSDESTDGCKI

-2201 SNGWIKFVNNKPLFI
+2201 SNGWIKFVNNRPLFI

-2227 VIAFVIIY
+2227 VIVFVIIY

>member
-27 LADAGVGSAR
+27 LADAGIGSAR
-37 TVFADTADA
+37 TVFADTADTV
-46 IVKSIKAVVSDGTGT
+46 VKSIKAVVSDGTGDA
-61 TVEKEVVKDGSDN
+61 VEKEVVKDGSDN
-74 FLYINKNDADIKVTI
+74 FIYINKYAADINVTI
-89 NPDIAQN
+89 NPDIAQDI
-96 KGATQIRIGSDIK
+96 GATQIRIGSDIK

-132 NVEAID
+132 NVQAID
-138 NAAVPNVKKTYTLKV
+138 NAAVPNVKETYTLKV

-197 DSGVDINSIKCDY
+197 ESGVDINSIKCDY
-210 YKPNTDGEEH
+210 YKQNADGEEH

-258 NTAGSTTLN
+258 NTASSTTLN
-267 VKYDNENPA
+267 VKYDNENPT
-276 ISDVKIEGLV
+276 ISIKGLV
-286 DEGYV
+286 DGGYV
-291 KPDNGKITVTAKVAD
+291 KPDNEKITVTAKVTD

-318 IESVYQSDINAYKAD
+318 VESVYQSDMDVYKAE

-362 KDVTSPIVDDV
+362 KDVTAPVVDDV
-373 KVTNNTA
+373 KIVNNTA
-380 EVNGITYVQ
+380 KINGNTYVQ
-389 TVNGKIKV
+389 TVNGKIIV
-397 TAKVTDDESGIKKVK
+397 TANVTDTDSGVKEVKV
-412 INDVEAKNSDNTYS
+412 NDSTLMTKVGGNLYQ
-426 AEIAVPDDGKIKVTA
+426 AEVSIPENGEIKVTA
-441 IDNAGNEYVPGE
+441 IDNAGNEYVPGK

-492 IKVTANVTDTDS
+492 IIVTANVTDTDS

-513 STLMTNVEGNLYQAE
+513 STLMTKVGGNLYQAE
-528 VPIPE
+528 VSIPE
-533 NGEIKITAVD
+533 NGEIKVTAID
-543 CVGNRNY
+543 NAGNEY
-550 VGEAQ
+550 VPGKAQ
-555 IKGVKEDITAP
+555 LKNLKADITAP
-566 TVENINITNDKSKLG
+566 TVENINITNDNSKLG
-581 ETTYVKTVNGKIT
+581 EITYVKTVNGKIIVT
-594 VKANVTDTDS
+594 ANVTDTDS
-604 GVKEVKVNDSTLMT
+604 GVKEVKINDVEAEKKSDNTYSAEIVVPDDGKIKVIAID
-618 NVEENLYQA
+618 NVDNESNNGAQLEN
-627 EVPIPENGE
+627 
-636 IKITAVDCV
+636 
-645 GNRYYVGEA
+645 
-654 QIKGVKEDII
+654 VKEDII
-664 APTVSITITTVDSGF
+664 APTVSITITPIVSKF
-679 IGTKEASMYIVNGL
+679 IGTKDSSMYIVNGL
-693 GQLAYRIEASD
+693 GQLEYKIEALD
-704 DKSGVGHTYYYVGE
+704 DESNVDHTYYYVGS
-718 KKDNIECKDITK
+718 KKDDIQYEDITK

-745 GIVYY
+745 GMVYY

-756 DKVGNTSGIVVSDG
+756 DKVGNISDIVVSDG
-770 TMIDTKAPEIKI
+770 TMIDTKAPEINI
-782 SETNY
+782 SETDY
-787 FINSDKRIEFS
+787 FINSNKRIEFS
-798 VIDTENNLKTV
+798 VTENNLNTV
-809 EINGNIV
+809 EINDNNGKSVDYVYVSEGN
-816 AASEDSK
+816 K
-823 YSFDSTAE
+823 YSFDAIAE

-843 DKAGNISEKDIT
+843 DKAGNISGKDIT
-855 VTVDMTAP
+855 VTVDITAP

-870 TPGTK
+870 TPGTE
-875 WTKETGDITFSYD
+875 WTNKIGDITFTYA
-888 DVKADGVDEI
+888 DVNGANEI
-898 SGIEDGTPSATYTI
+898 SGIKDGTPRATYDINGETKELEVLH
-912 DGEKKHLNV
+912 DGETYVIKADN
-921 QIINGVYAI
+921 
-930 EASELPE
+930 LPE

-945 GQDRAGNAAESKTV
+945 GQDRAGN
-959 EIRKD
+959 
-964 LTAPVI
+964 
-970 SDLEYTPGAEW
+970 
-981 TNESGN
+981 
-987 ITFTYEDPANTNEIS
+987 
-1002 GIEDGTPSVTYTM
+1002 
-1015 DGVDKKLE
+1015 
-1023 MISDGNRYTV
+1023 
-1033 EAGELPEGS
+1033 EAVS
-1042 YTVTITGYDKAGN
+1042 
-1055 EAIAQS
+1055 QS
-1061 IEIKKDLTAPV
+1061 IDIKKDLTAPV

-1153 DFAGNN
+1153 DIAGNK

-1174 AILEV
+1174 VISEV

-1202 VGTTANEISGINE
+1202 VGTTANEISGIDE

-1227 ESEIEITGS
+1227 ESEIEITGT

-1495 AGNIKYISSD
+1495 AGNVKYISSD

-1565 NSSKSTILS
+1565 NSNKSTILS
-1574 EKIADANYSAAE
+1574 EKIADENYSAAE
-1586 SVNFI
+1586 SANFI

-1701 TYVKGTEANGDGD
+1701 TYVEGTEANGDGD

-1738 GNICKKVIYTGAAVQ
+1738 SNICKKVIYTGAAVQ

-1763 INVVSPEGYTSQLVD
+1763 INVVSPEGYASQLVN

-1980 SYIAQINGGYVKNV
+1980 SYIAQINGGYVKSV

-2014 IFNSLNEQIILKE
+2014 IFNSLNEQIILQE

-2032 WELSDESTDGCKI
+2032 WKLSDESTDGCKI

-2201 SNGWIKFVNNKPLFI
+2201 SNGWIKFVNNRPLFI

-2227 VIAFVIIY
+2227 VIVFVIIY

>member
-197 DSGVDINSIKCDY
+197 ESGVDINSIKCDY

-258 NTAGSTTLN
+258 NTASSTTLN

-306 NYSGVKQVKINN
+306 NYSGVKQVKFNN
-318 IESVYQSDINAYKAD
+318 MEATAHTGDIYEIEM
-333 IDVPA
+333 DVPE
-338 DGKVTVVAND
+338 
-348 NAGNSIDSQ
+348 
-357 ISNIK
+357 
-362 KDVTSPIVDDV
+362 
-373 KVTNNTA
+373 NN
-380 EVNGITYVQ
+380 E
-389 TVNGKIKV
+389 
-397 TAKVTDDESGIKKVK
+397 
-412 INDVEAKNSDNTYS
+412 
-426 AEIAVPDDGKIKVTA
+426 IKVTA

-453 AQLKNLKADITA
+453 AQLKNFETDITA

-473 TNDNS
+473 TNDKS
-478 KLGEITYVKTVNGK
+478 KLGETTYVKTVNGK
-492 IKVTANVTDTDS
+492 ITVTANVTDTGS

-543 CVGNRNY
+543 CVGNGYY

-566 TVENINITNDKSKLG
+566 TVGNIDITNNKSKLG
-581 ETTYVKTVNGKIT
+581 EITYVKTVNGKIT
-594 VKANVTDTDS
+594 VTANVTDTGS

-618 NVEENLYQA
+618 NVEGNLYQA

-636 IKITAVDCV
+636 IKITAVDRV
-645 GNRYYVGEA
+645 GNSVGEA
-654 QIKGVKEDII
+654 QIKGVKEDIT
-664 APTVSITITTVDSGF
+664 APTVSITITPVVSGF
-679 IGTKEASMYIVNGL
+679 IGTKDSSMYIVNGL

-782 SETNY
+782 SETDY

-798 VIDTENNLKTV
+798 VIDNENNLKTV

-843 DKAGNISEKDIT
+843 DKAGNISGKDIT

-870 TPGTK
+870 TPGAE
-875 WTKETGDITFSYD
+875 WTNESGDITFKFSD
-888 DVKADGVDEI
+888 KPVGTTANEI
-898 SGIEDGTPSATYTI
+898 SGIDESTLRAFYKVNNIESEIEITGTNGTYRI
-912 DGEKKHLNV
+912 AYDK
-921 QIINGVYAI
+921 
-930 EASELPE
+930 LPE

-987 ITFTYEDPANTNEIS
+987 ITFTYEDPANTNEVS

-1061 IEIKKDLTAPV
+1061 IEIKKDLKAPV

-1078 APGEEWTNK
+1078 APGEDWTNK

-1174 AILEV
+1174 AISEV

-1185 EWTNESGDITF
+1185 GWTNESGDITF

-1202 VGTTANEISGINE
+1202 VGTTANEISGIDE

-1227 ESEIEITGS
+1227 ESEIEITGT

-1763 INVVSPEGYTSQLVD
+1763 INVVSPEGYASQLVD

-1800 LDGKSEYVDKPVSL
+1800 LDGKSEYVDKPASL

-1914 PEITEYSEDGKHGYK
+1914 PEITEYSENGKHGYK

>member
-27 LADAGVGSAR
+27 LADAGIGSAR
-37 TVFADTADA
+37 TVFADTADTV
-46 IVKSIKAVVSDGTGT
+46 VKSIKAVVSDGTGDA
-61 TVEKEVVKDGSDN
+61 VEKEVVKDGSDN
-74 FLYINKNDADIKVTI
+74 FIYINKYAADINVTI
-89 NPDIAQN
+89 NPDIAQDI
-96 KGATQIRIGSDIK
+96 GATQIRIGSDIK

-132 NVEAID
+132 NVQAID
-138 NAAVPNVKKTYTLKV
+138 NAAVPNVKETYTLKV

-197 DSGVDINSIKCDY
+197 ESGVDINSIKCDY
-210 YKPNTDGEEH
+210 YKQNADGEEH

-258 NTAGSTTLN
+258 NTASSTTLN
-267 VKYDNENPA
+267 VKYDNENPT
-276 ISDVKIEGLV
+276 ISIKGLV
-286 DEGYV
+286 DGGYV
-291 KPDNGKITVTAKVAD
+291 KPDNEKITVTAKVTD

-318 IESVYQSDINAYKAD
+318 VESVYQSDMDVYKAE

-362 KDVTSPIVDDV
+362 KDVTAPVVDDV
-373 KVTNNTA
+373 KIVNNTA
-380 EVNGITYVQ
+380 KINGNTYVQ
-389 TVNGKIKV
+389 TVNGKIIV
-397 TAKVTDDESGIKKVK
+397 TANVTDTDSGVKEVKV
-412 INDVEAKNSDNTYS
+412 NDSTLMTKVGGNLYQ
-426 AEIAVPDDGKIKVTA
+426 AEVSIPENGEIKVTA

-492 IKVTANVTDTDS
+492 IIVTANVTDTDS

-513 STLMTNVEGNLYQAE
+513 STLMTKVGGNLYQAE
-528 VPIPE
+528 VSIPE
-533 NGEIKITAVD
+533 NGEIKVTAID
-543 CVGNRNY
+543 NAGNEY
-550 VGEAQ
+550 VPGEAQ
-555 IKGVKEDITAP
+555 LKNLKADITAP
-566 TVENINITNDKSKLG
+566 TVENINITNDNSKLG
-581 ETTYVKTVNGKIT
+581 EITYVKTVNGKIIVT
-594 VKANVTDTDS
+594 ANVTDTDS
-604 GVKEVKVNDSTLMT
+604 GVKEVKINDVEAEKKSDNTYSAEIVVPDDGKIKVIAID
-618 NVEENLYQA
+618 NVDNESNNGAQLEN
-627 EVPIPENGE
+627 
-636 IKITAVDCV
+636 
-645 GNRYYVGEA
+645 
-654 QIKGVKEDII
+654 VKEDII
-664 APTVSITITTVDSGF
+664 APTVSITITPIVSKF
-679 IGTKEASMYIVNGL
+679 IGTKDSSMYIVNGL
-693 GQLAYRIEASD
+693 GQLEYKIEALD
-704 DKSGVGHTYYYVGE
+704 DESNVDHTYYYVGS
-718 KKDNIECKDITK
+718 KKDDIQYEDITK

-745 GIVYY
+745 GMVYY

-756 DKVGNTSGIVVSDG
+756 DKVGNISDIVVSDG
-770 TMIDTKAPEIKI
+770 TMIDTKAPEINI
-782 SETNY
+782 SETDY
-787 FINSDKRIEFS
+787 FINSNKRIEFS
-798 VIDTENNLKTV
+798 VTENNLNTV
-809 EINGNIV
+809 EINDNNGKSVDYVYVSEGN
-816 AASEDSK
+816 K
-823 YSFDSTAE
+823 YSFDAIAE

-843 DKAGNISEKDIT
+843 DKAGNISGKDIT
-855 VTVDMTAP
+855 VTVDITAP

-870 TPGTK
+870 TPGT
-875 WTKETGDITFSYD
+875 
-888 DVKADGVDEI
+888 
-898 SGIEDGTPSATYTI
+898 
-912 DGEKKHLNV
+912 
-921 QIINGVYAI
+921 
-930 EASELPE
+930 
-937 GSYTVTVT
+937 
-945 GQDRAGNAAESKTV
+945 
-959 EIRKD
+959 
-964 LTAPVI
+964 
-970 SDLEYTPGAEW
+970 
-981 TNESGN
+981 
-987 ITFTYEDPANTNEIS
+987 
-1002 GIEDGTPSVTYTM
+1002 
-1015 DGVDKKLE
+1015 
-1023 MISDGNRYTV
+1023 
-1033 EAGELPEGS
+1033 
-1042 YTVTITGYDKAGN
+1042 
-1055 EAIAQS
+1055 
-1061 IEIKKDLTAPV
+1061 
-1072 ISDLSY
+1072 
-1078 APGEEWTNK
+1078 EWTNK

-1153 DFAGNN
+1153 DIAGNK

-1174 AILEV
+1174 VISEV

-1202 VGTTANEISGINE
+1202 VGTTANEISGIDE

-1227 ESEIEITGS
+1227 ESEIEITGT

-1495 AGNIKYISSD
+1495 AGNVKYISSD

-1565 NSSKSTILS
+1565 NSNKSTILS
-1574 EKIADANYSAAE
+1574 EKIADENYSAAE
-1586 SVNFI
+1586 SANFI

-1701 TYVKGTEANGDGD
+1701 TYVEGTEANGDGD

-1738 GNICKKVIYTGAAVQ
+1738 SNICKKVIYTGAAVQ

-1763 INVVSPEGYTSQLVD
+1763 INVVSPEGYASQLVN

-1980 SYIAQINGGYVKNV
+1980 SYIAQINGGYVKSV

-2014 IFNSLNEQIILKE
+2014 IFNSLNEQIILQE

-2032 WELSDESTDGCKI
+2032 WKLSDESTDGCKI

-2201 SNGWIKFVNNKPLFI
+2201 SNGWIKFVNNRPLFI

-2227 VIAFVIIY
+2227 VIVFVIIY

>member
-1 MFRNRGKEKI
+1 MFRNREKI

-27 LADAGVGSAR
+27 LADAGIGSAR
-37 TVFADTADA
+37 TVFADTADE
-46 IVKSIKAVVSDGTGT
+46 IVKSIKAVDGTGT
-61 TVEKEVVKDGSDN
+61 EVEKEVVKDGSEN
-74 FLYINKNDADIKVTI
+74 FLYINENYTDIKVTI
-89 NPDIAQN
+89 NPDIAQD
-96 KGATQIRIGSDIK
+96 KGATQIRINNDIK
-109 PIENDNDTLTFP
+109 PIENDTLTFP
-121 ITSLSNGTNTI
+121 ITDLLNGTNTI
-132 NVEAID
+132 EAIND
-138 NAAVPNVKKTYTLKV
+138 AAALIEKYTLKV
-153 IVDDTDPII
+153 IVDNTEPII

-177 ITDDI
+177 ITDDM

-197 DSGVDINSIKCDY
+197 ESGVDINSIKCDY
-210 YKPNTDGEEH
+210 YKQNADGEEH

-231 SGSYKVITAGLESG
+231 SGSYKVVTAGLESG

-258 NTAGSTTLN
+258 NVAGSTTLN
-267 VKYDNENPA
+267 VKYDNENPT
-276 ISDVKIEGLV
+276 ISDVIIKGLV
-286 DEGYV
+286 DRGYV
-291 KPDNGKITVTAKVAD
+291 KPDNGKITVTAKVTD

-318 IESVYQSDINAYKAD
+318 IESVYQSDMDVYKAE

-338 DGKVTVVAND
+338 DEKVTVVAND

-397 TAKVTDDESGIKKVK
+397 TAKVTDGESGIKEVK
-412 INDVEAKNSDNTYS
+412 FNNMETTAHTGDIYEIEMDVPENN
-426 AEIAVPDDGKIKVTA
+426 EIKIKVTA

-492 IKVTANVTDTDS
+492 IIVTANVTDTDS

-513 STLMTNVEGNLYQAE
+513 STLMTNVGGNLYQAE

-543 CVGNRNY
+543 CVGNGYY

-555 IKGVKEDITAP
+555 LKNLKTDITAP
-566 TVENINITNDKSKLG
+566 TVENINITNDNSKLG
-581 ETTYVKTVNGKIT
+581 EITYVKTVNGKIIVT
-594 VKANVTDTDS
+594 ANVTDTDS

-618 NVEENLYQA
+618 NVGGNLYQA
-627 EVPIPENGE
+627 EVSIPENGE

-645 GNRYYVGEA
+645 GNGYGEA
-654 QIKGVKEDII
+654 QIKGVKEDIT
-664 APTVSITITTVDSGF
+664 APTVSITITPIVSRF
-679 IGTKEASMYIVNGL
+679 IGTKDSSMYIVNGL
-693 GQLAYRIEASD
+693 GQLEYKIEALD
-704 DKSGVGHTYYYVGE
+704 DKSNVDHTYYYVGS
-718 KKDNIECKDITK
+718 KKDDIQYKDFTK
-730 ENSNGNSIEFPSPQN
+730 ETSNGNSIEFPSPQN
-745 GIVYY
+745 GMVYY

-756 DKVGNTSGIVVSDG
+756 DKVGNISGIVVSDG

-782 SETNY
+782 SETDY
-787 FINSDKRIEFS
+787 FINSDKKIEFS
-798 VIDTENNLKTV
+798 VIDAENNLNTV
-809 EINGNIV
+809 EIKDNNGISV
-816 AASEDSK
+816 DYVYVSEGNM
-823 YSFDSTAE
+823 YSFDAIAE

-843 DKAGNISEKDIT
+843 DKAGNISGKDIT
-855 VTVDMTAP
+855 VTVDITAP

-870 TPGTK
+870 TPGTE
-875 WTKETGDITFSYD
+875 WTNKTGDITFTYA
-888 DVKADGVDEI
+888 DV
-898 SGIEDGTPSATYTI
+898 
-912 DGEKKHLNV
+912 
-921 QIINGVYAI
+921 NGA
-930 EASELPE
+930 
-937 GSYTVTVT
+937 
-945 GQDRAGNAAESKTV
+945 
-959 EIRKD
+959 
-964 LTAPVI
+964 
-970 SDLEYTPGAEW
+970 
-981 TNESGN
+981 
-987 ITFTYEDPANTNEIS
+987 NEIS
-1002 GIEDGTPSVTYTM
+1002 GIKDGTPSVTYTM

-1033 EAGELPEGS
+1033 KAGELPEGS

-1055 EAIAQS
+1055 EAVSQS
-1061 IEIKKDLTAPV
+1061 IDIKKDLTAPV

-1087 IGDITFTYADVNG
+1087 TGDITFTYADVNGANEISGIKDGTPSVTYTMDGVDKKLEMISDGNRYTVKAGELPEGSYTVTITGYDKAGNEAVSQSIDIKKDLTAPVISDLSYAPGEEWTNKTGDITFTYADVNG

-1122 KELEVLQDGESYVI
+1122 KELEVLHDGESYVI

-1174 AILEV
+1174 TISEV

-1185 EWTNESGDITF
+1185 KWTNESGDITF

-1202 VGTTANEISGINE
+1202 VGTTANEISGIDE

-1227 ESEIEITGS
+1227 ESEIEITGT

-1335 LKVGSGIAEANGK
+1335 LKVGSGIAEENGK

-1402 PWNTLLKNAKYGIFQ
+1402 PWNTLLENAKYGIFQ

-1427 TVTYKDEEAKDNHSG
+1427 TVTYRDEKAKDNHSG

-1495 AGNIKYISSD
+1495 AGNVKYISSD

-1586 SVNFI
+1586 SANFI

-1763 INVVSPEGYTSQLVD
+1763 INVVSPEGYASQLVN

-1822 HSSVLAVGEDGDY
+1822 HSSVLVVSEDGDY

-1887 VYTDVNAESNLI
+1887 VYTDVNSESNLI

-1914 PEITEYSEDGKHGYK
+1914 PEITEYSEEGKHGYK
-1929 LVFTDAVDSTKLGD
+1929 LVFTDAVDSTKLVD

-1958 MATDTKTVSVNRH
+1958 MATDTKTISVNRH

-1980 SYIAQINGGYVKNV
+1980 SYIAQINGGYVKSV

-2014 IFNSLNEQIILKE
+2014 IFNSLNEQIILQE

-2032 WELSDESTDGCKI
+2032 WKLSDESTDGCKI

-2201 SNGWIKFVNNKPLFI
+2201 SNGWIKFVNNRPLFI

-2227 VIAFVIIY
+2227 VIVFVIIY

>member
-61 TVEKEVVKDGSDN
+61 AVEKEVVKDGSDN
-74 FLYINKNDADIKVTI
+74 FLYINKNYADIKVTI

-96 KGATQIRIGSDIK
+96 IGATQIRIDSDIK
-109 PIENDNDTLTFP
+109 SIENDNDTLTFS

-138 NAAVPNVKKTYTLKV
+138 NAAVPNVKETYTLKV
-153 IVDDTDPII
+153 IVDNTDPII

-177 ITDDI
+177 ITDDM

-197 DSGVDINSIKCDY
+197 ESGVDINSIKCDY
-210 YKPNTDGEEH
+210 YKKNADDEEH
-220 VEGVTTTVTEE
+220 IEGVTTTVTEE
-231 SGSYKVITAGLESG
+231 SGSYKAITSGLESG
-245 EYTLKITLNDKAG
+245 EYTLKMTLNDKAG
-258 NTAGSTTLN
+258 NIANSTTLN

-276 ISDVKIEGLV
+276 ISDVNLV
-286 DEGYV
+286 DGGYV
-291 KPDNGKITVTAKVAD
+291 KPDDNEKITVTAKVAD

-318 IESVYQSDINAYKAD
+318 IESVYQSDMNVYKAD

-373 KVTNNTA
+373 KITNNTA
-380 EVNGITYVQ
+380 EINGITYVQ

-397 TAKVTDDESGIKKVK
+397 TAKVTDGESGIKEVK
-412 INDVEAKNSDNTYS
+412 FNNMEATARPGDIYEIEMDVPENNEINE
-426 AEIAVPDDGKIKVTA
+426 IKVTA

-492 IKVTANVTDTDS
+492 IIVTANVTDTGS

-513 STLMTNVEGNLYQAE
+513 STLMTNVGGNLYQAE
-528 VPIPE
+528 V
-533 NGEIKITAVD
+533 
-543 CVGNRNY
+543 
-550 VGEAQ
+550 
-555 IKGVKEDITAP
+555 
-566 TVENINITNDKSKLG
+566 S
-581 ETTYVKTVNGKIT
+581 
-594 VKANVTDTDS
+594 
-604 GVKEVKVNDSTLMT
+604 
-618 NVEENLYQA
+618 
-627 EVPIPENGE
+627 IPENGE

-645 GNRYYVGEA
+645 GNRYYVGKA
-654 QIKGVKEDII
+654 QIKGVKEDITAPVI
-664 APTVSITITTVDSGF
+664 VNVNIDNETADANGSTYVKTHEGKITITAKVTDEASGIKEVKINDVEAEAVKNSDNTYSAKIDVPDDGKIKVIAIDNVGNESNNGAQLENVKEDITAPTVRITITPIVSGF
-679 IGTKEASMYIVNGL
+679 IGTKDSSMYIVNGL
-693 GQLAYRIEASD
+693 GQLEYKIEALD
-704 DKSGVGHTYYYVGE
+704 DKSNVDHTYYYVGS
-718 KKDNIECKDITK
+718 KKDDIQYKDITK

-745 GIVYY
+745 GMVYY

-756 DKVGNTSGIVVSDG
+756 DKVGNISGIVVSDG

-782 SETNY
+782 SETDY

-855 VTVDMTAP
+855 ITVDMTAP

-870 TPGTK
+870 TPGAK
-875 WTKETGDITFSYD
+875 
-888 DVKADGVDEI
+888 
-898 SGIEDGTPSATYTI
+898 
-912 DGEKKHLNV
+912 
-921 QIINGVYAI
+921 
-930 EASELPE
+930 
-937 GSYTVTVT
+937 
-945 GQDRAGNAAESKTV
+945 
-959 EIRKD
+959 
-964 LTAPVI
+964 
-970 SDLEYTPGAEW
+970 W

-1061 IEIKKDLTAPV
+1061 IEIKKDLKAPV

-1078 APGEEWTNK
+1078 APGEDWTNK

-1174 AILEV
+1174 AISEV

-1185 EWTNESGDITF
+1185 GWTNESGDITF

-1227 ESEIEITGS
+1227 ESEIEITGT

-1313 QVSGVKTES
+1313 QVSGVKTEF

-2187 AGNTANAEV
+2187 AGNTANADV

>member
-27 LADAGVGSAR
+27 LADAGIGSAR
-37 TVFADTADA
+37 TVFADTADT
-46 IVKSIKAVVSDGTGT
+46 IVKSIKAVVSDGTGDA
-61 TVEKEVVKDGSDN
+61 VEKEVVKDGSDN
-74 FLYINKNDADIKVTI
+74 FIYINEYDADIKVTI
-89 NPDIAQN
+89 NPDIAQDI
-96 KGATQIRIGSDIK
+96 GATQIRIGSDIK

-138 NAAVPNVKKTYTLKV
+138 NAAVPNVKKKYTLKV

-258 NTAGSTTLN
+258 NTASSTTLN
-267 VKYDNENPA
+267 VKYDNENPT
-276 ISDVKIEGLV
+276 ISIKGLV
-286 DEGYV
+286 DGGYV
-291 KPDNGKITVTAKVAD
+291 KPDNEKITVTAKVTD

-318 IESVYQSDINAYKAD
+318 VESVYQSDMDVYKAE

-362 KDVTSPIVDDV
+362 KDVTAPVVDDV
-373 KVTNNTA
+373 KIVNNTA
-380 EVNGITYVQ
+380 KINGNTYVQ
-389 TVNGKIKV
+389 TVNGKIIV
-397 TAKVTDDESGIKKVK
+397 TANVTDTDSGVKEVKV
-412 INDVEAKNSDNTYS
+412 NDSTLMTKVGGNLYQ
-426 AEIAVPDDGKIKVTA
+426 AEVSIPENGEIKVTA

-492 IKVTANVTDTDS
+492 IIVTANVTDTDS
-504 GVKEVKVND
+504 GVKEVKIND
-513 STLMTNVEGNLYQAE
+513 VEAE
-528 VPIPE
+528 KKSDNTYSAEIVVPDD
-533 NGEIKITAVD
+533 GKIKVIAID
-543 CVGNRNY
+543 NVGNQNNN
-550 VGEAQ
+550 EAA
-555 IKGVKEDITAP
+555 IENVKEDITAP
-566 TVENINITNDKSKLG
+566 TV
-581 ETTYVKTVNGKIT
+581 
-594 VKANVTDTDS
+594 
-604 GVKEVKVNDSTLMT
+604 
-618 NVEENLYQA
+618 
-627 EVPIPENGE
+627 
-636 IKITAVDCV
+636 
-645 GNRYYVGEA
+645 
-654 QIKGVKEDII
+654 
-664 APTVSITITTVDSGF
+664 SITITPIVSRF

-693 GQLAYRIEASD
+693 GQLEYRIEASD
-704 DKSGVGHTYYYVGE
+704 DKSNVDHTYYYVGS
-718 KKDNIECKDITK
+718 KKDDIQYKDITK

-745 GIVYY
+745 GMVYY

-756 DKVGNTSGIVVSDG
+756 DKVGNISGIVVSDG

-782 SETNY
+782 SETDY

-855 VTVDMTAP
+855 VTVDITAP

-870 TPGTK
+870 TPGTE
-875 WTKETGDITFSYD
+875 WTNKIGDITFTYA
-888 DVKADGVDEI
+888 DVNGANEI
-898 SGIEDGTPSATYTI
+898 SGIKDGTPSATYTI
-912 DGEKKHLNV
+912 DGEIKHLNV
-921 QIINGVYAI
+921 KIINGVYAI

-945 GQDRAGNAAESKTV
+945 GQDRAGN
-959 EIRKD
+959 
-964 LTAPVI
+964 
-970 SDLEYTPGAEW
+970 
-981 TNESGN
+981 
-987 ITFTYEDPANTNEIS
+987 
-1002 GIEDGTPSVTYTM
+1002 
-1015 DGVDKKLE
+1015 
-1023 MISDGNRYTV
+1023 
-1033 EAGELPEGS
+1033 EAVS
-1042 YTVTITGYDKAGN
+1042 
-1055 EAIAQS
+1055 QS

-1100 ANEISGIKDGTP
+1100 TNEISGIKDGTP

-1122 KELEVLQDGESYVI
+1122 KELEVLHDGESYVI

-1159 AEAKSIRIKKDVTNP
+1159 SEAKSIRIKKDVTNP
-1174 AILEV
+1174 AISEV

-1202 VGTTANEISGINE
+1202 VGTTANEISGIDE

-1227 ESEIEITGS
+1227 ESEIEITGT

-1335 LKVGSGIAEANGK
+1335 LKVGSGIAEENGK

-1402 PWNTLLKNAKYGIFQ
+1402 PWNTLLENAKYGIFQ

-1495 AGNIKYISSD
+1495 AGNVKYISSD

-1574 EKIADANYSAAE
+1574 EKIADENYSVAE
-1586 SVNFI
+1586 TANFI

-1763 INVVSPEGYTSQLVD
+1763 INVVSPEGYASQLIN

-1914 PEITEYSEDGKHGYK
+1914 PEITEYSENGKHGYK

-1958 MATDTKTVSVNRH
+1958 VATDTKTVSVNRH

-1980 SYIAQINGGYVKNV
+1980 SYIAQINGGYVKSV

-2227 VIAFVIIY
+2227 VIAFIIIY